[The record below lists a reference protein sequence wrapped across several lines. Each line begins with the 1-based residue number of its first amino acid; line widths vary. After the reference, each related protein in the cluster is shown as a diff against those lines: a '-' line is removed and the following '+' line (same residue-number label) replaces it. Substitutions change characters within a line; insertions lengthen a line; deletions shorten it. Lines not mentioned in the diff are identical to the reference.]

1 METGMEMDTTE
12 KELTIE
18 SVPDDMVVTEAMGLM
33 PTGPTSSEEAP
44 LEEADTATDSLDEQE
59 LKGIIESLLY
69 VSQEPLTVEKVTSVL
84 AGPPKVVV
92 NNAMRALQQDYDQ
105 DGRGLHIVEVA
116 GGFSM
121 VTRPDCA
128 PWITRLQKVKA
139 SAKVS
144 RSALETLA
152 IIAYKQPMVRAD
164 IEQIRGVETSGV
176 LRTLLDQKLI
186 RMVGRK
192 DSPGRPIMYGTS
204 KVFLERFGLRDL
216 RDLPPLREFKDL
228 GAGESQDLFSD
239 DTMAMFEESNATEPE
254 VALSEDVNSEDMIS
268 EAALMEEGPS
278 EEVISD
284 EVLTPEGLSAETDS
298 GEIHS
303 EEMLSEET
311 MSEDSIEEE
320 DFDEQPVVA
329 QEHA

>member
-1 METGMEMDTTE
+1 MDTTE
-12 KELTIE
+12 KELKIE
-18 SVPDDMVVTEAMGLM
+18 LASEDMVVTEAMGLV
-33 PTGPTSSEEAP
+33 PDEPPSNAEAP
-44 LEEADTATDSLDEQE
+44 ILEADTVTDSLDEQE

-69 VSQEPLTVEKVTSVL
+69 VSQDPLTVDKITSVL

-92 NNAMRALQQDYDQ
+92 NNAVRALQQDYDQ

-152 IIAYKQPMVRAD
+152 IIAYKQPIVRGD

-192 DSPGRPIMYGTS
+192 DIPGRPILYGTS
-204 KVFLERFGLRDL
+204 KVFLQRFGLRDL

-228 GAGESQDLFSD
+228 GPGESQDLFSD
-239 DTMAMFEESNATEPE
+239 DTMTLFEESNSSESEAVLADE
-254 VALSEDVNSEDMIS
+254 VLSEDN
-268 EAALMEEGPS
+268 
-278 EEVISD
+278 
-284 EVLTPEGLSAETDS
+284 
-298 GEIHS
+298 HS
-303 EEMLSEET
+303 EEMISEET
-311 MSEDSIEEE
+311 MAEESIEEQ
-320 DFDEQPVVA
+320 DFDEHPVVA
-329 QEHA
+329 QEGS

>member
-1 METGMEMDTTE
+1 MGMDTTE
-12 KELTIE
+12 QELAIE
-18 SVPDDMVVTEAMGLM
+18 AVPEEMVVTEAMGLV
-33 PTGPTSSEEAP
+33 PESSPSTDEVSVGESDA
-44 LEEADTATDSLDEQE
+44 ETALLDEQE
-59 LKGIIESLLY
+59 LKSIIESLLY
-69 VSQEPLTVEKVTSVL
+69 VSQEPLTVDKMTTVL

-92 NNAMRALQQDYDQ
+92 HNAMRALQQDYGQ
-105 DGRGLHIVEVA
+105 DGRGLHIVEIA

-144 RSALETLA
+144 RSAMETLA
-152 IIAYKQPMVRAD
+152 IIAYKQPIVRAE

-192 DSPGRPIMYGTS
+192 DIPGRPIMYGTS

-228 GAGESQDLFSD
+228 GQGETPDLFSE
-239 DTMAMFEESNATEPE
+239 DTMAMLDEGDAVEGEETLLEQNVTEETAT
-254 VALSEDVNSEDMIS
+254 VQ
-268 EAALMEEGPS
+268 
-278 EEVISD
+278 EEV
-284 EVLTPEGLSAETDS
+284 
-298 GEIHS
+298 
-303 EEMLSEET
+303 
-311 MSEDSIEEE
+311 
-320 DFDEQPVVA
+320 
-329 QEHA
+329 